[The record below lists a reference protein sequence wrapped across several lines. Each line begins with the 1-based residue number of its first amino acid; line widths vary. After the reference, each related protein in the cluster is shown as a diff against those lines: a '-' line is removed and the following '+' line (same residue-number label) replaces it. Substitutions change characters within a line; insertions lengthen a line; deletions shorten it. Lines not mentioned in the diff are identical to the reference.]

1 MVFLLISDTADLRP
15 SIKKNAKS
23 NRKAS
28 SENAALKDAALNQQW
43 LSENAALND
52 ELTKA
57 WVTELPEHRLLQK
70 QLTWGHH

>member
-1 MVFLLISDTADLRP
+1 MVFSLISDTADLRP

-23 NRKAS
+23 NQKAS
-28 SENAALKDAALNQQW
+28 SDAAFKDAALNHQW

-57 WVTELPEHRLLQK
+57 LGLQNAARTSSPAK
-70 QLTWGHH
+70 QLTWGCH